1 LRASVG
7 QIFRFGISTVLSAA
21 ITVGIPALLHEGFDV
36 EEKAAVAIGQGCALL
51 INFMMVRIFV
61 FRSRR
66 PAQRDIA
73 YYVGSNVVF
82 RGLGYLLFLA
92 LFSLA
97 GMFYFTALV
106 LTLAISTLLKFLWYR
121 FIFAEQPEPIA

>member
-1 LRASVG
+1 MRASVG
-7 QIFRFGISTVLSAA
+7 QIFRYGISTVLSAA
-21 ITVGIPALLHEGFDV
+21 LTVGIPALLHELFDV
-36 EEKAAVAIGQGCALL
+36 EERLAVAIGQSCALL
-51 INFMMVRIFV
+51 LNFLMIRIFV

-66 PAQRDIA
+66 SARRDLA
-73 YYVGSNVVF
+73 YYVGSAVAF

-97 GMFYFTALV
+97 HMFYFTALV

-121 FIFAEQPEPIA
+121 FVFAEQPEPIA